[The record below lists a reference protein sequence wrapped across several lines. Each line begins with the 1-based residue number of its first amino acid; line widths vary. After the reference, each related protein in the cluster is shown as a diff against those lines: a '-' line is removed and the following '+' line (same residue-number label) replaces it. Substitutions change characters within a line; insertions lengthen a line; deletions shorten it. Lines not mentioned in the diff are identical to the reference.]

1 MKNKEKKLYVKEGES
16 EWFYYQKRVE
26 IILKKRSKKIESDLF
41 MLDFIINPFTGRL
54 FARDNAYDLSM
65 SMAGHLKCCKRNP
78 KDIYLH
84 YKSYQDKYGKESQK
98 AFREMFKDD
107 MLNAL
112 VEVRKDINKK
122 IEEYEIEIKDIL
134 GGM

>member
-1 MKNKEKKLYVKEGES
+1 MKNKEKKLYVIERES
-16 EWFYYQKRVE
+16 EYFYYLKRTE
-26 IILKKRSKKIESDLF
+26 ILLKKCSNKIQNDVY
-41 MLDFIINPFTGRL
+41 MLGFIINNSGRL
-54 FARDNAYDLSM
+54 FAMDNTYDLSL
-65 SMAGHLKCCKRNP
+65 SMTTHLKCCKQNP

-84 YKSYQDKYGKESQK
+84 YKSYQDKYGKEHQK

-112 VEVRKDINKK
+112 KEVKKDINKK

-134 GGM
+134 GGN